1 MGLFKKYRQKIRMV
15 KSLRKYYRRGNRLTL
30 VGADG
35 NKIVNPKYFTGL
47 KIKSCGTGND
57 ITIELPINIEKYL
70 ILVLTDNT
78 TVRIGRNTR
87 FGEPSNICKS
97 RGTAP
102 NHVYIGRN
110 CGIGQCTIDITDHG
124 NVEIGNDCMFSWGIV
139 FKTDDTHAVFDAT
152 TGAILN
158 KSTGISVGNNVWI
171 GMNATILKNS
181 VVPDHT
187 IVGAHSVVAGKFRD
201 QYTVV
206 AGNPARRFAIMHPQ
220 SLVCCIHCDFA
231 NGADKAF
238 VFCCCAAA

>member
-187 IVGAHSVVAGKFRD
+187 IVGAPSVVAGKFRD

-206 AGNPARRFAIMHPQ
+206 AGNPARVAKTGVNWSRQ
-220 SLVCCIHCDFA
+220 SI
-231 NGADKAF
+231 ADY
-238 VFCCCAAA
+238 CAQNP

>member
-35 NKIVNPKYFTGL
+35 NQIVNPKYFTGL

-97 RGTAP
+97 RGTPQTMCILDAIVALASARLTSLITAMLKSVTIACFHGESSLRQMTRMPSLTRPQAP
-102 NHVYIGRN
+102 
-110 CGIGQCTIDITDHG
+110 
-124 NVEIGNDCMFSWGIV
+124 F
-139 FKTDDTHAVFDAT
+139 
-152 TGAILN
+152 
-158 KSTGISVGNNVWI
+158 
-171 GMNATILKNS
+171 
-181 VVPDHT
+181 
-187 IVGAHSVVAGKFRD
+187 
-201 QYTVV
+201 
-206 AGNPARRFAIMHPQ
+206 
-220 SLVCCIHCDFA
+220 
-231 NGADKAF
+231 
-238 VFCCCAAA
+238 